1 MDLCYRP
8 LDQEIINNP
17 YPIYDRLRI
26 ESPVFW
32 HDQTNSWVLSR
43 YGDCRFAL
51 NTHEL
56 FASDR
61 RRVGMGLAASQDNMQ
76 VQDPPIHTE
85 FRAQL
90 SYAFRRQNLEL
101 LISKARARLA
111 ESLLQRVGQADF
123 NFMSDVAADVAL
135 DISLELIGA
144 LGSRPSD
151 YHSIFKEI
159 ARQMDSTIDPA
170 RSGGAAGTSRL
181 RSLMQIWM
189 AKPTP
194 TGLIGALQDGKSRK
208 FDSDFVI
215 NTMCGVFN
223 ACYSTLYAITGSVVL
238 TVLTNR
244 HIMKSQNNVAT
255 DEAAQEIIRYTS
267 PAQGTM
273 RFAVDT
279 AKIGDTIIERGD
291 AVIVLFGA
299 ANRDPEKFHMPSKL
313 LLDRSPNPHL
323 GFGWGSHF
331 CIGASVASRWVREL
345 LSFLQ
350 VEHESLTMH
359 EEATFMNLATL
370 RCPDKLQ
377 LGVRRQ

>member
-1 MDLCYRP
+1 
-8 LDQEIINNP
+8 
-17 YPIYDRLRI
+17 
-26 ESPVFW
+26 
-32 HDQTNSWVLSR
+32 
-43 YGDCRFAL
+43 
-51 NTHEL
+51 
-56 FASDR
+56 
-61 RRVGMGLAASQDNMQ
+61 
-76 VQDPPIHTE
+76 
-85 FRAQL
+85 
-90 SYAFRRQNLEL
+90 
-101 LISKARARLA
+101 
-111 ESLLQRVGQADF
+111 
-123 NFMSDVAADVAL
+123 
-135 DISLELIGA
+135 
-144 LGSRPSD
+144 
-151 YHSIFKEI
+151 
-159 ARQMDSTIDPA
+159 MDSTIDPA